1 MAGYDPSANV
11 CPNCGC
17 QGKCIPFGTYERN
30 VLDYDWEQKEVV
42 ESRIKVTR
50 VLCESCSTEEHRIT
64 HAILTDAI
72 VPYSPYSLFFILTVL
87 YYRLCL
93 GKKLM
98 DICQRFQIP
107 PVQYYRWEKL
117 LKQHM
122 REWLGILESLEQRPK
137 QFLEGLVTKANYSM
151 EFSDPFLR
159 LTTRSFMQSHS
170 NPANC
175 RYPKFGPP

>member
-1 MAGYDPSANV
+1 MESFDPSV
-11 CPNCGC
+11 YTCPNCGAR
-17 QGKCIPFGTYERN
+17 GKCVPFGTYERDL
-30 VLDYDWEQKEVV
+30 LDYDRTQK
-42 ESRIKVTR
+42 KVACNR
-50 VLCESCSTEEHRIT
+50 VRVIRVRCESCSKGGHSVT

-98 DICQRFQIP
+98 DICERFQIP

-122 REWLGILESLEQRPK
+122 REWLGILESLEHTPK
-137 QFLEGLVTKANYSM
+137 QFLKGLVNSDNYSRD
-151 EFSDPFLR
+151 FSEPFLR